1 MRRQKEQEL
10 EVLCGSVRFW
20 EGEEPHRLGE
30 LLYMGP
36 VKCTPLNTPNAEA
49 RDRHLVLFSQCIV
62 LLSVSQRLSA
72 FVFEVALNFSFKN
85 VDTFVRPLFFFNF
98 LQKKINLNGISFN
111 GHDDSEIQR
120 LSFEIVGKI
129 LKETGRCSLF

>member
-20 EGEEPHRLGE
+20 EGDEPHRLGE

-36 VKCTPLNTPNAEA
+36 VKITTTLPVPEVK
-49 RDRHLVLFSQCIV
+49 DRHLVLFSQCII

-72 FVFEVALNFSFKN
+72 FVFEV
-85 VDTFVRPLFFFNF
+85 
-98 LQKKINLNGISFN
+98 I
-111 GHDDSEIQR
+111 
-120 LSFEIVGKI
+120 
-129 LKETGRCSLF
+129 